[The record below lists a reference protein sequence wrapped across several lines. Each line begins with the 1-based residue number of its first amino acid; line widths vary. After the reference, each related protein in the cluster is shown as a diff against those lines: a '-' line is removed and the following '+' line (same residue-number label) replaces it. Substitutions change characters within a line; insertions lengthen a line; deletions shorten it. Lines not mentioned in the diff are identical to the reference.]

1 MAAEREYDKRHQE
14 EKCIFF
20 LDLDFL
26 RGGRR
31 LIFENLLNE
40 PAHESTEYIRKE
52 ACKNQTDV
60 DTPRKYVVPVFF
72 IE

>member
-1 MAAEREYDKRHQE
+1 MAAECEHDKRHQE

-20 LDLDFL
+20 LDLNFL
-26 RGGRR
+26 GGGRW
-31 LIFENLLNE
+31 LLFENLLNE
-40 PAHESTEYIRKE
+40 PAHESAEYIGKK

-60 DTPRKYVVPVFF
+60 DTPRKYVVPILF